1 MSPHCQREFEKIF
14 DDNYRRMLNHARRF
28 IPDECD
34 AEDIVADVFYELWK
48 RIETLDLERGIS
60 TYLYQAVSSRA
71 LNYLRHKNIAA
82 VRIETLQAINEKRM
96 EFIAKENTEDE
107 VHSREI
113 SQGIMAA
120 MKELPEKCRQVF
132 SLSYISGL
140 KSKEI
145 ADALGLSVR
154 TVEAH
159 IYKALRIMRD
169 KLGYLV
175 PVLLLFYLFTK

>member
-113 SQGIMAA
+113 S
-120 MKELPEKCRQVF
+120 
-132 SLSYISGL
+132 
-140 KSKEI
+140 
-145 ADALGLSVR
+145 
-154 TVEAH
+154 
-159 IYKALRIMRD
+159 
-169 KLGYLV
+169 
-175 PVLLLFYLFTK
+175 

>member
-1 MSPHCQREFEKIF
+1 
-14 DDNYRRMLNHARRF
+14 MLNHARRF

-34 AEDIVADVFYELWK
+34 AEDIVADAFYELWK
-48 RIETLDLERGIS
+48 RIETLDLDKGIT
-60 TYLYQAVSSRA
+60 TYLYQTVSSRA

-96 EFIAKENTEDE
+96 EFIAGENTEDE
-107 VHSREI
+107 VHNNEI
-113 SQGIMAA
+113 RRGIRAA
-120 MKELPEKCRQVF
+120 MTELPDKCRQVF

-175 PVLLLFYLFTK
+175 SALLIILLFTK

>member
-1 MSPHCQREFEKIF
+1 
-14 DDNYRRMLNHARRF
+14 
-28 IPDECD
+28 
-34 AEDIVADVFYELWK
+34 
-48 RIETLDLERGIS
+48 
-60 TYLYQAVSSRA
+60 
-71 LNYLRHKNIAA
+71 
-82 VRIETLQAINEKRM
+82 M
-96 EFIAKENTEDE
+96 EFIAGENTEDE
-107 VHSREI
+107 VHNNEI
-113 SQGIMAA
+113 RRGIRAA
-120 MKELPEKCRQVF
+120 MTELPDKCRQVF

-175 PVLLLFYLFTK
+175 SALLIILLFTK